1 MKRITSLAFALLI
14 SLVLTQ
20 SAAAWGQLG
29 HYVVGYL
36 AQKQMKKSSLKKV
49 NGVLGTMSI
58 GRSGTWMDEIKSDK
72 AYDYL
77 YSWHFLTSDHGEFDK
92 AIQEKGGNAYEAIN
106 QLKAE
111 LKGGNL
117 SPEEESQKLK
127 MLIHIV
133 EDIHQ
138 PLHVGTGKD
147 RGGNDEKVEYFGKSS
162 NLHSVWD
169 TEMIEGWNMSYTEI
183 GDELYRRL
191 TPTVKTN
198 YRNSSIDDWLNE
210 AVALRPLIYKLPE
223 NKKLSYNYGYEAR
236 DAVEER
242 LLAASV
248 RLAQILE
255 EIYP

>member
-1 MKRITSLAFALLI
+1 MKRITSLAFAFLMSLI
-14 SLVLTQ
+14 LAQ

-49 NGVLGTMSI
+49 NRVLGPMSI

-77 YSWHFLTSDHGEFDK
+77 FSWHFLTSEHGEFD
-92 AIQEKGGNAYEAIN
+92 ASIQEKGGNAYEAIN

-111 LKGGNL
+111 LKSGNL
-117 SPEEESQKLK
+117 SREEESKKLK

-147 RGGNDEKVEYFGKSS
+147 RGGNDEKVDYFGRNS
-162 NLHSVWD
+162 NLHSIWD
-169 TEMIEGWNMSYTEI
+169 SGMIDGWAMSYTEI
-183 GDELYRRL
+183 GDELYLRL
-191 TPTVKTN
+191 TPDLRTT
-198 YRNSSIDDWLNE
+198 YRNSIMDDWLKE
-210 AVALRPLIYKLPE
+210 SVALRPLIYKLPE
-223 NKKLSYNYGYEAR
+223 DKKLSYNYGYDTR
-236 DAVEER
+236 GAVEER

-248 RLAQILE
+248 RLARILE
-255 EIYP
+255 EIYR

>member
-1 MKRITSLAFALLI
+1 MKKIASLSLA
-14 SLVLTQ
+14 LVLSLSLTH
-20 SAAAWGQLG
+20 SVFAWGQLG

-36 AQKQMKKSSLKKV
+36 AQKQLKKSTLKKV
-49 NGVLGTMSI
+49 NRVLDPMSL
-58 GRSGTWMDEIKSDK
+58 GRSGTWMDEIKSDRS
-72 AYDYL
+72 YDYL
-77 YSWHFLTSDHGEFDK
+77 YSWHYLTSEHGEFNA

-111 LKGGNL
+111 LKAGNL
-117 SPEEESQKLK
+117 SPEQESQKLK

-138 PLHVGTGKD
+138 PLHVGTGDDK
-147 RGGNDEKVEYFGKSS
+147 GGNDVKVEYFGKNS

-169 TEMIEGWNMSYTEI
+169 TDLIEGWNMSYTEI

-191 TPTVKTN
+191 NP
-198 YRNSSIDDWLNE
+198 SMIDDYRDSTVEDWLEE

-223 NKKLSYNYGYEAR
+223 NKKLSYNYGYDTR

-255 EIYP
+255 DIY

>member
-1 MKRITSLAFALLI
+1 MKKIASLSLA
-14 SLVLTQ
+14 LVLSLSLTH
-20 SAAAWGQLG
+20 SVLAWGQLG

-36 AQKQMKKSSLKKV
+36 AQKQLKKSTLKKV
-49 NGVLGTMSI
+49 NRVLDPMSL
-58 GRSGTWMDEIKSDK
+58 GRSGTWMDEIKSDRS
-72 AYDYL
+72 YDYL
-77 YSWHFLTSDHGEFDK
+77 YSWHYLTSEHGEFNA

-111 LKGGNL
+111 LKAGNL
-117 SPEEESQKLK
+117 SPEQESQKLK

-138 PLHVGTGKD
+138 PLHVGTGDDK
-147 RGGNDEKVEYFGKSS
+147 GGNDVKVEYFGKNS

-169 TEMIEGWNMSYTEI
+169 TDLIEGWNMSYTEI

-191 TPTVKTN
+191 NPSMIADYRDSTVE
-198 YRNSSIDDWLNE
+198 DWLEE

-223 NKKLSYNYGYEAR
+223 NKKLSYNYGYDTR

-255 EIYP
+255 DIY

>member
-1 MKRITSLAFALLI
+1 MKRITSLTLILLMN
-14 SLVLTQ
+14 LVLAQ
-20 SAAAWGQLG
+20 SASAWGQLG

-49 NGVLGTMSI
+49 KKVLGPMSL

-72 AYDYL
+72 TYDYL
-77 YSWHFLTSDHGEFDK
+77 YSWHFLTSDHGEFDA
-92 AIQEKGGNAYEAIN
+92 AIQDKGGNAYEAIN
-106 QLKAE
+106 QLKTE
-111 LKGGNL
+111 LKGRNL
-117 SPEEESQKLK
+117 SPDEESQKLK

-133 EDIHQ
+133 EDLHQ

-147 RGGNDEKVEYFGKSS
+147 RGGNDEKVEYFGRNS
-162 NLHSVWD
+162 NLHSIWD
-169 TEMIEGWNMSYTEI
+169 SELIEGWNMSYTEI

-191 TPTVKTN
+191 TPEMKSG
-198 YRNSSIDDWLNE
+198 YRNSTLTNWLEE

-223 NKKLSYNYGYEAR
+223 SRKLSYNYGYDTRE
-236 DAVEER
+236 AVEER

>member
-1 MKRITSLAFALLI
+1 MKRITSLALALLM
-14 SLVLTQ
+14 SLVLAQ

-49 NGVLGTMSI
+49 NSVLGPMSI

-77 YSWHFLTSDHGEFDK
+77 YSWHFLTSEHGEFD
-92 AIQEKGGNAYEAIN
+92 ASIQEKGGNAYEAIS

-147 RGGNDEKVEYFGKSS
+147 RGGNDEKVEYFGKNT

-169 TEMIEGWNMSYTEI
+169 TELIEGWNMSYTEI

-191 TPTVKTN
+191 TPALKSD
-198 YRNSSIDDWLNE
+198 YRNSTLTDWLSE

-223 NKKLSYNYGYEAR
+223 NKKLSYHYGYDTR